1 MKRLL
6 LNAQRRGSNRHK
18 DTPMINQLLLLL
30 FLFHMTM
37 AVIDL

>member
-6 LNAQRRGSNRHK
+6 LNAQRRASNRHK
-18 DTPMINQLLLLL
+18 DTPMINQLLLLFFQ
-30 FLFHMTM
+30 FLMIM